1 MAKLIAP
8 HEGRELE
15 LVLAGQKRM
24 ATIKLGSTQTL
35 ALLHAQEAKRV
46 YSVGVGNDTVAFC
59 LPHNRKYI
67 YEYINLITGV
77 TKTDSTEAYQRRMG
91 FIFGYTEEEI
101 QAFISGDIQC
111 DCVECKGVQIHVKPN

>member
-15 LVLAGQKRM
+15 LVLAGLKPL
-24 ATIKLGSTQTL
+24 ATLKIGSAQTL
-35 ALLHAQEAKRV
+35 DLIKAQESRKV

-59 LPHNRKYI
+59 LPHNRKYV

-77 TKTDSTEAYQRRMG
+77 TKTESLEAYQRRMG
-91 FIFGYTEEEI
+91 FLFGYKKEEI
-101 QAFISGDIQC
+101 DAFIAGDIQC
-111 DCVECKGVQIHVKPN
+111 DCVECKGVQRNVKPD